1 MYLYLQKCISV
12 KSYTDDFRLVY
23 KLGCAPST
31 VKPKIKK
38 FYFLSYGTCITE
50 YNNITKTRYDFFNR
64 FAVEQTVAVLIYVTT
79 TRAKNEARKKGTQR
93 HKV

>member
-1 MYLYLQKCISV
+1 MCSV
-12 KSYTDDFRLVY
+12 NGKTQNKEIHS
-23 KLGCAPST
+23 
-31 VKPKIKK
+31 
-38 FYFLSYGTCITE
+38 LSYGTCITE